1 MEAQRIGTKYTRKC
15 PECSSTFWTDNKCVI
30 FCSRACYHKGRAK
43 QSKESLKR
51 YRNQPH
57 VKASIAESSKRRR
70 EEKKKNRL
78 ASDINAYFT
87 FMHSGKTGSKEIVP
101 NKIKKGLRR

>member
-1 MEAQRIGTKYTRKC
+1 MEAERRGSKYTKACR
-15 PECSSTFWTDNKCVI
+15 ECSRTFWTDNKCVV
-30 FCSRACYHKGRAK
+30 FCSRACYYKGRAK

-57 VKASIAESSKRRR
+57 VKKSIAESSKRRR
-70 EEKKKNRL
+70 LEVKKNRL

-87 FMHSGKTGSKEIVP
+87 FLHSGKTSSKEIVP